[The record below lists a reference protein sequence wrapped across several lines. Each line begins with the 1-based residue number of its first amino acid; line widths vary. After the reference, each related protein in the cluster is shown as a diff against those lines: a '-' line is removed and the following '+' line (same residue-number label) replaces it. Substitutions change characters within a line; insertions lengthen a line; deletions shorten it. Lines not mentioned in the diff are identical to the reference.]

1 MKSREE
7 VIEMNIIFEMNDD
20 EINTLIEDF
29 EIDDEEE
36 LQEALTVEME
46 KSYEEYPFP
55 ISVQVRK
62 I

>member
-1 MKSREE
+1 
-7 VIEMNIIFEMNDD
+7 MNIIFEMNDD

-36 LQEALTVEME
+36 LQETLTVEME